1 VSRIAAQSMR
11 LAALLALTLLPGT
24 ASAGR
29 SCDVLVNPSEDVAA
43 AVERAPVNASIC
55 LASGEY
61 RIVEPLLPKAGQTIE
76 GLGHATLN
84 GAQRLTGFSAVGG
97 TVWAARFYGEL
108 GPRTGQCKPKT
119 GNACQLPSAV
129 FRDGKPLRRV
139 TSRGALEEE
148 TFWVAASKHEVY
160 VYGNPAGH
168 SLEIA
173 LAPAAIIAEPGSPA
187 PVGVTI
193 RGLTVKMFATPAQHG
208 AIDAPAAGWTIVDD
222 RAELNHGAGITS
234 EGEATIEHDRAV
246 DNGQEGIGG
255 SGNDTVVEG
264 NLIADNNWAEFS
276 PEWEAGGAKWGY
288 ASDLL
293 VRGNTVRDNKGP
305 GLWSDVDSTGV
316 TYEDNTVTDNE
327 LAGIMYEISEQATI
341 SYNTVRGNGFGFHVW
356 LWGAGILL
364 AASHNVVVS
373 DNTVTNNANAI
384 TLVQQERGVS
394 ERNGLPRVLHNIG
407 VERNIELM
415 GEGATGMVQ
424 DDGDD
429 AIFEPASMITFTDN
443 TYLHYP
449 PASFFWDNR
458 ELEPAEW
465 QAFGN
470 DVEGVF
476 KGESH

>member
-1 VSRIAAQSMR
+1 MG
-11 LAALLALTLLPGT
+11 LAVLLVLLVLPRSAP
-24 ASAGR
+24 AST
-29 SCDVLVNPSEDVAA
+29 SCDLRVKPSEDVAA
-43 AVERAPVNASIC
+43 AVERAPLNATVC

-61 RIVEPLLPKAGQTIE
+61 RISEPLLPKAGQTIE

-84 GAQRLTGFSAVGG
+84 GAQPLMGFGAVGG
-97 TVWAARFYGEL
+97 KVWAAGFTGEL
-108 GPRTGQCKPKT
+108 GARTGECEPKT
-119 GNACQLPSAV
+119 GNACQLPNAV
-129 FRDGKPLRRV
+129 FRDGEPLRRV
-139 TSRGALEEE
+139 TSEDALEED
-148 TFWVAASKHEVY
+148 TFWVDTSRHEVY

-168 SLEIA
+168 DLEIA
-173 LAPAAIIAEPGSPA
+173 LAPAAITAESGA
-187 PVGVTI
+187 HAAAGVTV

-208 AIDAPAAGWTIVDD
+208 AIDAKGPGWTIIDD

-234 EGEATIEHDRAV
+234 EGAATIEHDQAV

-255 SGNDTVVEG
+255 SGNDTVVVG
-264 NLIADNNWAEFS
+264 NLIADNNWAQFS
-276 PEWEAGGAKWGY
+276 AGWEAGGAKWGY

-316 TYEDNTVTDNE
+316 TFEDNTVTDNE
-327 LAGIMYEISEQATI
+327 LAGIMYEISERATI
-341 SYNTVRGNGFGFHVW
+341 AHNTVRGNGFGFHVW

-364 AASHNVVVS
+364 AASHNVVVA
-373 DNTVTNNANAI
+373 DNSVANNANAI

-394 ERNGLPRVLHNIG
+394 ERNGLPRVLHNIA
-407 VERNIELM
+407 VEHNIEHM

-424 DDGDD
+424 DDGDE
-429 AIFEPASMITFTDN
+429 AIFEPSSKITFADN
-443 TYLHYP
+443 TYIHYTP
-449 PASFFWDNR
+449 GSFFWDNR

-476 KGESH
+476 RGK